1 MWINILETPVDSEID
16 AQKYRQTVPS
26 EKIIYSQTRAV
37 NKLHLSIILH
47 ASVSIVYVRTAYL
60 VIFTLVED
68 HVKVI
73 INIMES
79 FMDCFFLTREV
90 T

>member
-79 FMDCFFLTREV
+79 FMGFFLTREV

>member
-1 MWINILETPVDSEID
+1 M
-16 AQKYRQTVPS
+16 
-26 EKIIYSQTRAV
+26 RAV

-47 ASVSIVYVRTAYL
+47 ASVSIIVYVRTAYL
-60 VIFTLVED
+60 VIFTFVED

-79 FMDCFFLTREV
+79 FMGFFFLTREV

>member
-1 MWINILETPVDSEID
+1 M
-16 AQKYRQTVPS
+16 
-26 EKIIYSQTRAV
+26 IYSQMRAV

-60 VIFTLVED
+60 VIFTFVED

-79 FMDCFFLTREV
+79 FMGFFFNT
-90 T
+90 